1 MECRLLHGY
10 DLDFSPNKWWWKF
23 GPALNLLLLLLPL
36 RSLRISGL
44 LARSHSEPLGQ
55 LLGGA
60 LRELGELLLPHRLK
74 PLGAD
79 HLGAALVQLLA
90 VAVAPCVR
98 PPLVLGEHPDGG
110 RVLLGERLGVETL
123 LDRLVPLLQLLPLR
137 ELLQLVILIK
147 LPLLIVVLVCLE
159 LENRVPDLL
168 SLGLQLVR
176 VHGIKVEGL
185 DADPQ
190 RDLHL
195 LLHLLLGLGH
205 LLASVHRR
213 TRGLLASLL
222 LGGHHLLPLDLR
234 LLHGLL
240 LLLLLSRL
248 LGSLGLLPLV
258 LLLLLLRSKLSVL
271 LGADLLP
278 RRLLVLQT
286 LQLGLLLGP
295 LLSPLVDVV
304 FQLLVQLVLLDSL
317 FPLCKCLIPL
327 HGGVRHCF
335 IFVVRH
341 FGGFSLSGPLSSQG
355 RILAPLVK

>member
-1 MECRLLHGY
+1 MVVEIRTGFQFTPL
-10 DLDFSPNKWWWKF
+10 PPPPPRN
-23 GPALNLLLLLLPL
+23 PLPL
-36 RSLRISGL
+36 PRTPPRQPPQQRPPPPRNPLPLPRTPPRQPPQQRPPPHPQESPDLRPSC
-44 LARSHSEPLGQ
+44 Q
-55 LLGGA
+55 VA
-60 LRELGELLLPHRLK
+60 LRTTWATSWR
-74 PLGAD
+74 GASRTRRTSPSTSTQATRR
-79 HLGAALVQLLA
+79 GSPRRRLVQLLA

-110 RVLLGERLGVETL
+110 RVLLGERLRVETL

-147 LPLLIVVLVCLE
+147 LPLLIVVFVRLE

-205 LLASVHRR
+205 LLASVHCR

-248 LGSLGLLPLV
+248 LGSLSLLPLV
-258 LLLLLLRSKLSVL
+258 LLLLLLRS
-271 LGADLLP
+271 
-278 RRLLVLQT
+278 
-286 LQLGLLLGP
+286 
-295 LLSPLVDVV
+295 
-304 FQLLVQLVLLDSL
+304 
-317 FPLCKCLIPL
+317 
-327 HGGVRHCF
+327 
-335 IFVVRH
+335 
-341 FGGFSLSGPLSSQG
+341 
-355 RILAPLVK
+355 